1 MMLYVCRP
9 TRHSMAPG
17 VPGGVPGTCTGLFA
31 PFPRRGPGNLLIRVL
46 IFAEEP
52 VSSPPPGKHSRAFAL
67 FSLPATLKSLE
78 RLSIHM
84 RYIVTGGAGFI
95 GSNLAER
102 LARDGHEVVI
112 VDDLSAGRQENI
124 VHILSHPRVTFV
136 EGSVTDLVLLVD
148 ACAGADGIFHQ
159 AAVASV
165 PRSVA
170 NPLETNAVNVT
181 GTLNVLWAAK
191 ECGVPAV
198 VAAST
203 SAIYGDD
210 PVFPKC
216 ETMVPTPL
224 SPYAVSKLAGEHYGK
239 VFADLYG
246 IRTVFLR
253 YFNVFGPRQD
263 PNSEYAAVIP
273 KFITRLLGDK
283 PPIIYGDGEQTRD
296 FIFVADVVRA
306 NIQAMESGASGVFN
320 IAGGSRISLNHLSS
334 ILAETTGIHHRP
346 VYEPPRPGDVRDS
359 LAEITRAGEAFG
371 FSPRYTLEAGLRET
385 VAWFRDGGR

>member
-1 MMLYVCRP
+1 
-9 TRHSMAPG
+9 
-17 VPGGVPGTCTGLFA
+17 
-31 PFPRRGPGNLLIRVL
+31 
-46 IFAEEP
+46 
-52 VSSPPPGKHSRAFAL
+52 
-67 FSLPATLKSLE
+67 
-78 RLSIHM
+78 M

-95 GSNLAER
+95 GSNLAEQ
-102 LARDGHEVVI
+102 LACDGHDVVI
-112 VDDLSAGRQENI
+112 IDDLSSGRQENI
-124 VHILSHPRVTFV
+124 GHLLAYPRVTFV
-136 EGSVTDLVLLVD
+136 EGSITDFPLLVD

-170 NPLETNAVNVT
+170 NPLETNEVNVA

-210 PVFPKC
+210 PVFPKH
-216 ETMVPTPL
+216 ETMAPGPL

-239 VFADLYG
+239 VFASLYG

-273 KFITRLLGDK
+273 KFIARMLEDK

-306 NIQAMESGASGVFN
+306 NIRAMESEASGIFN
-320 IAGGSRISLNHLSS
+320 IAGGSRISLNQLAGSLSG
-334 ILAETTGIHHRP
+334 ITGIHHRP

-359 LAEITRAGEAFG
+359 LADISRARDAFG

>member
-1 MMLYVCRP
+1 
-9 TRHSMAPG
+9 
-17 VPGGVPGTCTGLFA
+17 
-31 PFPRRGPGNLLIRVL
+31 
-46 IFAEEP
+46 
-52 VSSPPPGKHSRAFAL
+52 
-67 FSLPATLKSLE
+67 
-78 RLSIHM
+78 M

-102 LARDGHEVVI
+102 LARNGHEVVI
-112 VDDLSAGRQENI
+112 VDDLSAGRRENI
-124 VHILSHPRVTFV
+124 DHLLVHPRVIFI
-136 EGSVTDLVLLVD
+136 EGSVTDLDLLID

-191 ECGVPAV
+191 ECNVPTV

-210 PVFPKC
+210 PVFPKR
-216 ETMVPTPL
+216 ETMAAGPL
-224 SPYAVSKLAGEHYGK
+224 SPYAVSKLAGEYYGK

-273 KFITRLLGDK
+273 KFITRLLEDK

-296 FIFVADVVRA
+296 FIFVTDVVRA
-306 NIQAMESGASGVFN
+306 NILSMEGGASGVFN
-320 IAGGSRISLNHLSS
+320 IAGGSRISLNHLAS
-334 ILAETTGIHHRP
+334 ILAEITSIHHQP
-346 VYEPPRPGDVRDS
+346 IYEPPRPGDVRDS
-359 LAEITRAGEAFG
+359 LAEITRAQDAFG
-371 FSPRYTLEAGLRET
+371 FSPHSTLEAGLRET